1 MYAFFISGLRSGLRG
16 RSFQAV
22 FMLGLVLIGV
32 AYLSGNFSPR
42 QPKTVAL
49 DVGLSGM
56 RFTLILLALFWIQ
69 ELIARE
75 IDRKTVLFSLTYPVS
90 RASFL
95 LGRFA
100 SIVVLT
106 LLAAF
111 ILGLALQIAVIMAG
125 GLYPQEFEVSM
136 GAAYWVTLLG
146 LVLDTATVTAFSSCI
161 AAVATTSIM
170 PLSMGAAFAIAGKAL
185 GATFEYLAAG
195 ADGDKDITTTFMPLI
210 EAIRWLL
217 PDLSR
222 LDWRLWPL
230 YDLPPDWSDLG
241 WALLMALC
249 YIGLSLCAAVIL
261 FARREFA

>member
-1 MYAFFISGLRSGLRG
+1 MHAFFISGLRSGLRG

-22 FMLGLVLIGV
+22 FILGLVLIGV

-75 IDRKTVLFSLTYPVS
+75 IDRKTVLFSLAYPVS

-95 LGRFA
+95 LGRFF
-100 SIVVLT
+100 SVVVLT
-106 LLAAF
+106 LLAAV
-111 ILGLALQIAVIMAG
+111 ILGLALQIAVFMAG
-125 GLYPQEFEVSM
+125 GLYSQEFEVRM
-136 GAAYWVTLLG
+136 GAAYWTSLLG
-146 LVLDTATVTAFSSCI
+146 LVLDTATVAAFATCI

-185 GATFEYLAAG
+185 GATFDYLAAG
-195 ADGDKDITTTFMPLI
+195 ADGDRDITNTFVPLI

-230 YDLPPDWSDLG
+230 YNLAPDWAGMG
-241 WALLMALC
+241 WSVLMALC
-249 YIGLSLCAAVIL
+249 YMGLSLCVAAIL